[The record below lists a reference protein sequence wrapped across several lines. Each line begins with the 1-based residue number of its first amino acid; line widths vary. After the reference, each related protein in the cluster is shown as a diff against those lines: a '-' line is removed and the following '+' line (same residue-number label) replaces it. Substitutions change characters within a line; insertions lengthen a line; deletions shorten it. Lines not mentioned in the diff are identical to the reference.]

1 MSKIIKNYTPHAI
14 CLNSGEVYQPEAGQT
29 PIRVS
34 EKYTYVKTIDGIKMY
49 TVDSNGAEVTGLPEE
64 DPNVD
69 IIVSRMV
76 FDALPNRED
85 VLCPLSGSP
94 ECIRW
99 KEGDIDDHGNAIAAG
114 DRRIGQVRSV
124 PGFLRH

>member
-1 MSKIIKNYTPHAI
+1 MKVIKNYTPHAI
-14 CLNSGEVYQPEAGQT
+14 CLNSGEVYQPEAGQA

-34 EKYTYVKTIDGIKMY
+34 EKYTYVETIDGIRMY
-49 TVDSNGAEVTGLPEE
+49 SVDSEGDEVTGLPEKEE
-64 DPNVD
+64 DVEL
-69 IIVSRMV
+69 IVSRMV
-76 FDALPNRED
+76 FDKLPNRKD
-85 VLCPLSGSP
+85 ILCPLSGSP

-99 KEGDIDDHGNAIAAG
+99 KEGDIDDRGNTLAAG